1 MKLASTKSTR
11 RKTRGSL
18 SACEV
23 SWRRRREILGLLA
36 KDLPAVTFF
45 RSGLCVQR
53 QAAAVRMFLRF
64 FGLGVVSREVS
75 GRHVQ

>member
-45 RSGLCVQR
+45 RSGLCEQR
-53 QAAAVRMFLRF
+53 QAVAVRMFLRF
-64 FGLGVVSREVS
+64 FRFHIIPAALRLIYLP
-75 GRHVQ
+75 